1 MSKIKPGM
9 DQRILPGFA
18 VFGPYN
24 MPRAAVKALLAFLEA
39 NSLFLW
45 DVPYDPGCC
54 YLPGPGH

>member
-1 MSKIKPGM
+1 M

-18 VFGPYN
+18 VFAPYN

-54 YLPGPGH
+54 YLPGSGH